1 MDFERVFK
9 LDTQDLVNKI
19 GDLYKFDDNVPSE
32 IADRVEQ
39 MTTLQDEVESFLNE
53 VKALADSY
61 QQVTAENVKLKQT
74 NTKLMYD
81 SIRRNPEPS
90 EAEKEKAELE
100 NAEELAQDI
109 DIYEED

>member
-1 MDFERVFK
+1 
-9 LDTQDLVNKI
+9 
-19 GDLYKFDDNVPSE
+19 
-32 IADRVEQ
+32 
-39 MTTLQDEVESFLNE
+39 
-53 VKALADSY
+53 
-61 QQVTAENVKLKQT
+61 
-74 NTKLMYD
+74 MYD